1 MSKPQLKSITGLIA
15 ELLKDPDRKSL
26 FRMIRELLYLS
37 VVFRSFPRHYF
48 SRYLF
53 KKESNGIMNYYPDD
67 FLNFKVKPLFNNR
80 EVIDVLENK
89 LFFNFFYGQ
98 FNISLPEI
106 IMYNHGKMF
115 VKENTCI
122 AVNSTVEF
130 RQLLEGLFKENPGR
144 KSIFIKKTYWSYG
157 GDGIYKLYPAQLEN
171 DPRAVEKL
179 YSDVTKAGFLFQE
192 TVRQHPDLD
201 RLNPSCLNTIRL
213 DTFTDSDGNIEIL
226 SGYIRMSTIN
236 FHLDNISSGGCQVGI
251 DLATGKLKKNGYFTI
266 RSNGVRVLTGHPV
279 TRTIFRDFQL
289 PLFTQ
294 AKDLVKKAAGYMPE
308 IRLVGWDVAIS
319 DTGPVLIEGN
329 SNYDMQGND
338 LADEGYAAN
347 PVFRKVLLEAG
358 RLSRKD

>member
-26 FRMIRELLYLS
+26 FRMAGELLYLS
-37 VVFRSFPRHYF
+37 FVFRSFPRHYF

-53 KKESNGIMNYYPDD
+53 KKESTGIMNYYPDD
-67 FLNFKVKPLFNNR
+67 FLNFKVKPLFNNK

-89 LFFNFFYGQ
+89 LYFNFFYSQ

-106 IMYNHGKMF
+106 IMYNHRKMF
-115 VKENTCI
+115 VRDKICTE
-122 AVNSTVEF
+122 VNNIREF
-130 RQLLEGLFKENPGR
+130 RLLLEELFKENPGR

-157 GDGIYKLYPAQLEN
+157 GDRIYKLYPAQLEN
-171 DPRAVEKL
+171 DPEAVVEL

-192 TVRQHPDLD
+192 TVIQHPGLD
-201 RLNPSCLNTIRL
+201 KLNPSCLNTIRL
-213 DTFTDSDGNIEIL
+213 DTFINSDGNIEIL

-251 DLATGKLKKNGYFTI
+251 DLVTGKLKKNGYFTI
-266 RSNGVRVLTGHPV
+266 RSNGVRVLTEHPV
-279 TRTIFRDFQL
+279 TRTVFRDFPV

-294 AKDLVKKAAGYMPE
+294 AKDLVKKAARYMPE

-319 DTGPVLIEGN
+319 ESGPVLIEGN

-338 LADEGYAAN
+338 LADEGYRAN
-347 PVFRKVLLEAG
+347 PVFRKVLHEAG
-358 RLSRKD
+358 YL